1 MTNIKK
7 MEGLFLDCSSLT
19 SIYGM
24 FFGTLVFSAPKFT
37 NSPLTNI
44 MSAFYETLLDVK
56 FAYGKVYYRGNEM
69 TEQIPDLDITD
80 IINPIICNLSG
91 SAKL

>member
-1 MTNIKK
+1 
-7 MEGLFLDCSSLT
+7 
-19 SIYGM
+19 
-24 FFGTLVFSAPKFT
+24 
-37 NSPLTNI
+37 